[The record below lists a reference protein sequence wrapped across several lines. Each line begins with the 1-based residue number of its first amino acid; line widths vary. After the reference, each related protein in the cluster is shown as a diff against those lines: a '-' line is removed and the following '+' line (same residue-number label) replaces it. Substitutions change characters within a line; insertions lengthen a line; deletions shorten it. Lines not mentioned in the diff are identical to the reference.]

1 MAKKKKDDTAPQF
14 RKDGSE
20 KEKKETRSDGTNSFD
35 PSSASG
41 WLKRISRAK
50 KYRDQIKDKQGWDAN
65 LDAYKGDYKINS
77 QIVKAPPIN
86 IAFGYVDTGIARL
99 YARDP
104 YLSVNAGRGTSIE
117 KAHLLEKVLNWL
129 KKEIN
134 LKNEVERV
142 LRDTYIAACGWIKV
156 GFAGEIGEKPVD
168 ANDDKSEMAETVEKG
183 EVFAKFVP
191 WEDILFDVTL
201 CSDPPYDCPWIAHRI
216 VKPIQEWKDSKLYDW
231 PEDIKPNLSTI
242 QPDGK
247 KIDEKLKDADTDLFE
262 VWEIHDTVTNK
273 IYAVAESCDKF
284 GREDENTAKMKG
296 LPFSMLKFNPVPKE
310 PYPLADL
317 TIIMPQILERIKLR
331 GAQLNHIKRWSRQLS
346 IEKGAMSPQEID
358 KFTNG
363 VDGAVTQREKGS
375 APPVPIQYAPLQ
387 EEIFVLDQLIQKDMD
402 TSIGQNEV
410 DRGSPAPGGGKKTKY
425 ELQEQQQGS
434 ASRTQKRQDKLED
447 FLGEVASKLVALMK
461 QFYDTPRYV
470 AITGMSVAEVTEKMG
485 LGIDNIEQGGIVFTK
500 EDIQGEFDIE
510 VKAGT
515 TLPLNKEQ
523 RLRTIEGL
531 LETLPK
537 TGLQPGNPVTMAVL
551 GELFRELDLQEV
563 VKAFDELKQQMMAP
577 KPQMPPPGPQAGPG
591 APPPGQVAPVAQP
604 GPAIPQPVQ
613 APMPRPQ

>member
-1 MAKKKKDDTAPQF
+1 MAKKKKDTTAPQF
-14 RKDGSE
+14 RRDDSDP
-20 KEKKETRSDGTNSFD
+20 EKKETRSNGENAFD

-65 LDAYKGDYKINS
+65 LDAYKGDYKIDS

-86 IAFGYVDTGIARL
+86 IAFGYVDTGIAKM

-104 YLSVNAGRGTSIE
+104 YFSVNAGRGNSIE
-117 KAHLLEKVLNWL
+117 RAHLLEKVLNWL
-129 KKEIN
+129 KKEIK
-134 LKNEVERV
+134 LKNEIERV
-142 LRDTYIAACGWIKV
+142 IRDTFIAAHGWVKV

-168 ANDDKSEMAETVEKG
+168 TNDETKGMAETVDKG

-191 WEDILFDVTL
+191 WEDVLFDVTL

-216 VKPIQEWKDSKLYDW
+216 VKPIQDWKDSKLYDW

-273 IYAVAESCDKF
+273 IYAVAENCDKF
-284 GREDENTAKMKG
+284 GREDENTAEMKG
-296 LPFSMLKFNPVPKE
+296 LPFSMLKFNPIPKE

-317 TIIMPQILERIKLR
+317 TIIMPQMLERIKLR
-331 GAQLNHIKRWSRQLS
+331 GAQINHIKRWSRQMS
-346 IEKGAMSPQEID
+346 IEKGAMSNEEID

-363 VDGAVTQREKGS
+363 IDGGVTQREKGS
-375 APPVPIQYAPLQ
+375 APPIVIQYAPLQ

-410 DRGSPAPGGGKKTKY
+410 DRGAPAPGGGKKTKY

-434 ASRTQKRQDKLED
+434 ASRNQKRQDKLED

-470 AITGMSVAEVTEKMG
+470 AITGMTPAEVVEKMG
-485 LGIDNIEQGGIVFTK
+485 LGIDNLEPGGVVFSK

-523 RLRTIEGL
+523 RLRTIKGL

-537 TGLQPGNPVTMAVL
+537 TGLQPGNPVTLAVL

-563 VKAFDELKQQMMAP
+563 VKAFDQMKQQMMAP
-577 KPQMPPPGPQAGPG
+577 KPSGPQAGPG
-591 APPPGQVAPVAQP
+591 PIPPGPVAPGA
-604 GPAIPQPVQ
+604 GQPVQ
-613 APMPRPQ
+613 ATPPVPAPIR

>member
-1 MAKKKKDDTAPQF
+1 MPKKKYDTSPQF
-14 RKDGSE
+14 RKDDS
-20 KEKKETRSDGTNSFD
+20 KPKKKPSGNGENAFD
-35 PSSASG
+35 PSSARG

-50 KYRDQIKDKQGWDAN
+50 KYRDQIKDKQGWDSN

-86 IAFGYVDTGIARL
+86 IAFGYVDTGIAKI

-104 YLSVNAGRGTSIE
+104 YFSVNAGRGNTIE
-117 KAHLLEKVLNWL
+117 RAHLLEKVLNWL
-129 KKEIN
+129 KKEIK
-134 LKNEVERV
+134 LKNEIERV
-142 LRDTYIAACGWIKV
+142 LRDTYIASHGWIKV

-168 ANDDKSEMAETVEKG
+168 TNDESKGVAETVDKG

-191 WEDILFDVTL
+191 WEDVLFDVTL

-216 VKPIQEWKDSKLYDW
+216 VKPLQDWKDSKLYDW

-242 QPDGK
+242 SPDGK
-247 KIDEKLKDADTDLFE
+247 KVDEKLKDADTDLFE

-273 IYAVAESCDKF
+273 IYAVAENCDSF
-284 GREDENTAKMKG
+284 GREDGNTAEMKG

-317 TIIMPQILERIKLR
+317 TIIMPQMLERIKLR
-331 GAQLNHIKRWSRQLS
+331 GAQLNHIKRWSRQMS
-346 IEKGAMSPQEID
+346 VEKGAHSEVEMD

-363 VDGAVTQREKGS
+363 IDGGVIQREKGFQ
-375 APPVPIQYAPLQ
+375 PPVPIQYAPLQ

-410 DRGSPAPGGGKKTKY
+410 DRGAPAPGGGKKTKY

-434 ASRTQKRQDKLED
+434 ASRNQKRQDKLED

-470 AITGMSVAEVTEKMG
+470 AITGMTVAEVTQKMG
-485 LGIDNIEQGGIVFTK
+485 LGIDNVEPGGIVFTK
-500 EDIQGEFDIE
+500 EDIKGEFDIE

-515 TLPLNKEQ
+515 TLPLNKENRIRAVQ
-523 RLRTIEGL
+523 GI
-531 LETLPK
+531 LEMLPN
-537 TGLQPGNPVTMAVL
+537 TGLQPGNPLQVAMI
-551 GELFRELDLQEV
+551 GELLRELDLQEAI
-563 VKAFDELKQQMMAP
+563 KAWDEMKQKMTAP
-577 KPQMPPPGPQAGPG
+577 DSGPQAGPG
-591 APPPGQVAPVAQP
+591 SLPPGGPVAPAAAQPPPVAPLP
-604 GPAIPQPVQ
+604 GR
-613 APMPRPQ
+613 APLPLR

>member
-1 MAKKKKDDTAPQF
+1 MAKSKKDEVSIQF
-14 RKDGSE
+14 SDKNKIPVS
-20 KEKKETRSDGTNSFD
+20 SDGGNSFD

-41 WLKRISRAK
+41 WLKRIRRAK
-50 KYRDQIKDKQGWDAN
+50 KYRDQIKDKQGWDSN

-86 IAFGYVDTGIARL
+86 IAFGYVDTGIAKM

-104 YLSVNAGRGTSIE
+104 YFSVNASRGSTIE
-117 KAHLLEKVLNWL
+117 RAHLLERVINWL
-129 KKEIN
+129 KKEIK
-134 LKNEVERV
+134 LKNEIERV
-142 LRDTYIAACGWIKV
+142 IRDSLIAGHGWIKV

-168 ANDDKSEMAETVEKG
+168 TNDETKGMAETFDKG

-216 VKPIQEWKDSKLYDW
+216 VKPIQDWKNSKLYDW

-247 KIDEKLKDADTDLFE
+247 KIDEKLKDSDTDLFE
-262 VWEIHDTVTNK
+262 VWEIHDTITNK
-273 IYAVAESCDKF
+273 IYAVAENCDQF
-284 GREDENTAKMKG
+284 GREDENTAEMRG

-310 PYPLADL
+310 PYPIADL

-331 GAQLNHIKRWSRQLS
+331 GAQLNHIKRWSRQMS
-346 IEKGAMSPQEID
+346 IEKGSMSPEEID

-363 VDGAVTQREKGS
+363 IDGAVTQREKGS
-375 APPVPIQYAPLQ
+375 APPMPIQYAPLQ

-410 DRGSPAPGGGKKTKY
+410 DRGAPAPGGSKKTKY

-434 ASRTQKRQDKLED
+434 ASRNQKRQDKLED

-470 AITGMSVAEVTEKMG
+470 AITGMTIAEVTDKMG
-485 LGIDNIEQGGIVFTK
+485 LGTDNVEPNGIVFTK

-523 RLRTIEGL
+523 RLRIIEGL

-537 TGLQPGNPVTMAVL
+537 TGLQPGNPVSMAVL

-563 VKAFDELKQQMMAP
+563 VKAFDQMKQQMMSP
-577 KPQMPPPGPQAGPG
+577 SQNTGPQAGSGTSSPDPIAPG
-591 APPPGQVAPVAQP
+591 VQPAQ
-604 GPAIPQPVQ
+604 AIPPQGQ
-613 APMPRPQ
+613 APMPR

>member
-14 RKDGSE
+14 RKDENG
-20 KEKKETRSDGTNSFD
+20 KEKPAKTESGNAFD

-86 IAFGYVDTGIARL
+86 IAFGYVDTGIAKM

-104 YLSVNAGRGTSIE
+104 YFSVNAGRGNTIE
-117 KAHLLEKVLNWL
+117 RAHLLEKVLNWL
-129 KKEIN
+129 KKEIK
-134 LKNEVERV
+134 LKNEIERV
-142 LRDTYIAACGWIKV
+142 LRDTYIAAFGWIKV

-168 ANDDKSEMAETVEKG
+168 VNDETKGMAETVDKG

-216 VKPIQEWKDSKLYDW
+216 VKPLQDWKESKLYDW

-273 IYAVAESCDKF
+273 IYAVAEGVSSF
-284 GREDENTAKMKG
+284 GRDDENTADMKG
-296 LPFSMLKFNPVPKE
+296 LPFSALKFNPIPKE

-317 TIIMPQILERIKLR
+317 TIIMPQMLERIKLR
-331 GAQLNHIKRWSRQLS
+331 GAQLNHIKRWSRQMS
-346 IEKGAMSPQEID
+346 IEKGAMSQVEID

-363 VDGAVTQREKGS
+363 IDGAVTQREKGF
-375 APPVPIQYAPLQ
+375 APPVTIEYAPLQ
-387 EEIFVLDQLIQKDMD
+387 QEIFVLDQLIQKDMD

-410 DRGSPAPGGGKKTKY
+410 DRGAPAPGGGKKTKY

-434 ASRTQKRQDKLED
+434 ASRNQKRQDKLED

-485 LGIDNIEQGGIVFTK
+485 LGPDNVEPGGIVFTK

-537 TGLQPGNPVTMAVL
+537 TGLQPGNPVTMAIL

-563 VKAFDELKQQMMAP
+563 VKAFDQMKQQMMTP
-577 KPQMPPPGPQAGPG
+577 SGPQAGPG
-591 APPPGQVAPVAQP
+591 TLPPGPVAPAVQP
-604 GPAIPQPVQ
+604 GPVVPLPGP

>member
-14 RKDGSE
+14 RNDGSE
-20 KEKKETRSDGTNSFD
+20 KEKPTKTEDGNAFD

-41 WLKRISRAK
+41 WLKRIYRAK
-50 KYRDQIKDKQGWDAN
+50 KYRDQIKEKQGWDAN

-86 IAFGYVDTGIARL
+86 IAFGYVDTGIAKL

-129 KKEIN
+129 KKEIK

-142 LRDTYIAACGWIKV
+142 LRDTYIAAHGWIKV

-168 ANDDKSEMAETVEKG
+168 TNDETKGMAETVDKG

-191 WEDILFDVTL
+191 WEDVLFDVTL
-201 CSDPPYDCPWIAHRI
+201 CSDPPYDCPWLAHRI
-216 VKPIQEWKDSKLYDW
+216 VKPLQDWKDSKLYDW

-247 KIDEKLKDADTDLFE
+247 KVDEKLKDADTDLFE

-284 GREDENTAKMKG
+284 GREDENTAEMKG
-296 LPFSMLKFNPVPKE
+296 LPFSMLKFNPIPKE
-310 PYPLADL
+310 PYPMADL
-317 TIIMPQILERIKLR
+317 TIIMPQMLERIKLR

-346 IEKGAMSPQEID
+346 IEKGSMSNEEMD

-363 VDGAVTQREKGS
+363 IDGGITQREKGS

-410 DRGSPAPGGGKKTKY
+410 DRGAPAPGGGKKTKY

-434 ASRTQKRQDKLED
+434 ASRNQKRQDKLED

-470 AITGMSVAEVTEKMG
+470 AITGMTVAEVTEKMG
-485 LGIDNIEQGGIVFTK
+485 LGTDNVEPGGIVFTK

-537 TGLQPGNPVTMAVL
+537 TGLQPGNPVTMAIL
-551 GELFRELDLQEV
+551 GELFRELDMQEV
-563 VKAFDELKQQMMAP
+563 VKAFDQMKQQMMNP
-577 KPQMPPPGPQAGPG
+577 SSGPQAGPVPQA
-591 APPPGQVAPVAQP
+591 APVAPVVQPPPAPIPGGAQ
-604 GPAIPQPVQ
+604 IPRTQ
-613 APMPRPQ
+613 

>member
-20 KEKKETRSDGTNSFD
+20 KEKPAKTDGSDTFD

-50 KYRDQIKDKQGWDAN
+50 KYRDQIKDKQGWDTN
-65 LDAYKGDYKINS
+65 LEAYEMDYKVNGQNIKS
-77 QIVKAPPIN
+77 PPIGSV
-86 IAFGYVDTGIARL
+86 FGYVDTSIARM

-104 YLSVNAGRGTSIE
+104 YFSVNAGRGNTIE
-117 KAHLLEKVLNWL
+117 RAHLLEKVINWL
-129 KKEIN
+129 KKEIR
-134 LKNEVERV
+134 LKNEIERC
-142 LRDTYIAACGWIKV
+142 LRDALIAAHGWIKV

-168 ANDDKSEMAETVEKG
+168 TNDESKGVAETVDKG

-191 WEDILFDVTL
+191 WEDIVFDPTL

-216 VKPIQEWKDSKLYDW
+216 VKPLQDWKDSKLYDW
-231 PEDIKPNLSTI
+231 PEDIKPNLSSI

-247 KIDEKLKDADTDLFE
+247 KIDEKLKDSDTELME

-273 IYAVAESCDKF
+273 IYAVAEGVDKF
-284 GREDENTAKMKG
+284 GRDDENTAEMKG
-296 LPFSMLKFNPVPKE
+296 LPFSMLKFNPIPKK
-310 PYPLADL
+310 PYPLADI
-317 TIIMPQILERIKLR
+317 TIIMPQILERINLR

-346 IEKGAMSPQEID
+346 IEKGSMSQQEQD

-363 VDGAVTQREKGS
+363 VDGAITQREKGS
-375 APPVPIQYAPLQ
+375 APPQPIQYAPLQ
-387 EEIFVLDQLIQKDMD
+387 EEIFVLDNLIQKDMD
-402 TSIGQNEV
+402 TAIGQNEV
-410 DRGSPAPGGGKKTKY
+410 DRGGTTGGSKKTKY
-425 ELQEQQQGS
+425 ELQEQQQGA
-434 ASRTQKRQDKLED
+434 ASRSQKRQDKLED

-470 AITGMSVAEVTEKMG
+470 AITGMSIAEITQKMN
-485 LGIDNIEQGGIVFTK
+485 LGPDNVEAGGITFTK
-500 EDIQGEFDIE
+500 EDIKGEFDIE

-537 TGLQPGNPVTMAVL
+537 TGLQPGNPVTLAVL
-551 GELFRELDLQEV
+551 SELFRELDMQEV
-563 VKAFDELKQQMMAP
+563 IKAFDQLKEQMSAP
-577 KPQMPPPGPQAGPG
+577 KPAPGPQAGPG
-591 APPPGQVAPVAQP
+591 TLPPGVPVAPAVQP
-604 GPAIPQPVQ
+604 GPALPPQGP
-613 APMPRPQ
+613 APIPRPQ

>member
-1 MAKKKKDDTAPQF
+1 MAKNKKDDTAPQY
-14 RKDGSE
+14 RRDETPKD
-20 KEKKETRSDGTNSFD
+20 KKETRSDGTNSFD

-50 KYRDQIKDKQGWDAN
+50 KYRDQIKDKQGWDTN

-77 QIVKAPPIN
+77 QTVKAPPIN
-86 IAFGYVDTGIARL
+86 IAFGYVDTGIAKM

-104 YLSVNAGRGTSIE
+104 YFSVNAGRGNTIE
-117 KAHLLEKVLNWL
+117 RAHLLEKVINWL
-129 KKEIN
+129 KKEIK
-134 LKNEVERV
+134 LKNEIERV
-142 LRDTYIAACGWIKV
+142 LRDTYIAAFGWIKV

-168 ANDDKSEMAETVEKG
+168 TNDESKGMAEIVDKG

-216 VKPIQEWKDSKLYDW
+216 VKPLQDWKDSKLYDW

-273 IYAVAESCDKF
+273 IYAVAEGVDKF
-284 GREDENTAKMKG
+284 GRDDENTAEMKG
-296 LPFSMLKFNPVPKE
+296 LPFSALKFNPVPKE
-310 PYPLADL
+310 PYPMADL

-331 GAQLNHIKRWSRQLS
+331 GGMLNHIKRWSRQLS
-346 IEKGAMSPQEID
+346 IEKGAMSQVEID

-363 VDGAVTQREKGS
+363 IDGGVIQREKGF
-375 APPVPIQYAPLQ
+375 APPIPIEYAALQ
-387 EEIFVLDQLIQKDMD
+387 SEIFLLDQLIQKDMD
-402 TSIGQNEV
+402 TVIGQNEV
-410 DRGSPAPGGGKKTKY
+410 DRGAPAPGGSKKTKY

-434 ASRTQKRQDKLED
+434 ASRNQKRQDKLED

-470 AITGMSVAEVTEKMG
+470 AITGMTVAEVTEKMG
-485 LGIDNIEQGGIVFTK
+485 LNTDNVEPGGIVFTK
-500 EDIQGEFDIE
+500 EDIKGEFDIE

-531 LETLPK
+531 LEALPK

-563 VKAFDELKQQMMAP
+563 VKAFDQMKQQMQA
-577 KPQMPPPGPQAGPG
+577 PGPQAGPG
-591 APPPGQVAPVAQP
+591 LSPGPVAPVVQPPPGIPPSGGAP
-604 GPAIPQPVQ
+604 I
-613 APMPRPQ
+613 PRPQ